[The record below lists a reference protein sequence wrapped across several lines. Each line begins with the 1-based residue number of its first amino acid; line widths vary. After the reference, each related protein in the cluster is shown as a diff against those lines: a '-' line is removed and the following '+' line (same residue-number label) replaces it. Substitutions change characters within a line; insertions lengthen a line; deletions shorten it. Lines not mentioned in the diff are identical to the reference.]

1 MTTKK
6 IKDYINKGVR
16 HIKHRKGFG
25 VHSPFAYSI
34 ITDVIEE
41 RNQYYAY
48 LAMKRVYAQN
58 APISFK
64 YACLLL
70 RLANRFRSRQILE
83 VHNDGGYS
91 LLPLILTDSRNSLV
105 SLANQQQ
112 RDVTVAHLSWLKER
126 VGQVTFEE
134 SYTSIAPD
142 YKADMILVSDVPQG
156 MSKTDLA
163 QWLFDHTHENTLI
176 LVKGIRPRDPLEGLW
191 DELTDNESIEIT
203 MDLYDYGLAIRR
215 PRFFKQHYIVSF

>member
-6 IKDYINKGVR
+6 IRDYFNKGVR
-16 HIKHRKGFG
+16 RIKHRKGFG
-25 VHSPFAYSI
+25 VHSPFAYSV

-48 LAMKRVYAQN
+48 SAMKRIYAQN

-83 VHNDGGYS
+83 VHNDGGYT

-105 SLANQQQ
+105 SLATQQQ

-126 VGQVTFEE
+126 IGQVRFEE
-134 SYTSIAPD
+134 SYTSLAPD
-142 YKADMILVSDVPQG
+142 YKADMILVSDYPQG
-156 MSKTDLA
+156 MPKADFA
-163 QWLFDHTHENTLI
+163 QWLFDRTHENSLI
-176 LVKGIRPRDPLEGLW
+176 LVKGIRPGDLFESFW
-191 DELTDNESIEIT
+191 DELADNESIEIT

-215 PRFFKQHYIVSF
+215 PRFFKQHYVVSF